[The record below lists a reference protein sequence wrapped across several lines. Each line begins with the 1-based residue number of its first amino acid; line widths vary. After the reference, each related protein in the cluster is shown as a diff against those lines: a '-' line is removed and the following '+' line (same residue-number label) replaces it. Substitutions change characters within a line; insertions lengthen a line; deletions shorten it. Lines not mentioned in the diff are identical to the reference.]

1 MGNKKVRGNG
11 EGSYFKVGNRWRYQV
26 TLGKDAEGK
35 LIRISAVADTKAK
48 AKTTVERKIQ
58 QREKGLLPN
67 AENSTVHDIIKMQIE
82 DDLAANIIKD
92 ITYRRRLETLKRID
106 AGGLGLLRVKD
117 VDEIKIKAFFR
128 EMTVYSNSII
138 SKAYDALNKCF
149 KYCSSKKHKIIEYN
163 PLEDFVKPKSNKA
176 DRKVTA
182 LTVDEELK
190 LINILNKQEKNNRY
204 RFQMLLML
212 YSGMRMGEINALTLE
227 DINFTFNTIRVH
239 KTVTKDKNDKPII
252 SNKPKTDAGVRTIKM
267 TDEAFDLLQDYIN
280 NHYRDNKEHLLFYD
294 RVNKKYITTSQ
305 VNLVFKRV
313 IEKYRIIPM
322 DKVLVSLSERKRQ
335 PSFKKYTFYQKNGDS
350 FKAIA
355 KEPKDW
361 KTKWQTYYFYK
372 YISSRDYSQHMMRHT
387 FATRAIEAGISP
399 KVLQHILGHADISI
413 TLDTYTDVFER
424 FENDQLSLLNNY
436 MKSLPD
442 KQDHNDNAC
451 AIAVQ

>member
-1 MGNKKVRGNG
+1 
-11 EGSYFKVGNRWRYQV
+11 
-26 TLGKDAEGK
+26 
-35 LIRISAVADTKAK
+35 
-48 AKTTVERKIQ
+48 
-58 QREKGLLPN
+58 
-67 AENSTVHDIIKMQIE
+67 
-82 DDLAANIIKD
+82 
-92 ITYRRRLETLKRID
+92 
-106 AGGLGLLRVKD
+106 
-117 VDEIKIKAFFR
+117 
-128 EMTVYSNSII
+128 
-138 SKAYDALNKCF
+138 
-149 KYCSSKKHKIIEYN
+149 
-163 PLEDFVKPKSNKA
+163 
-176 DRKVTA
+176 
-182 LTVDEELK
+182 
-190 LINILNKQEKNNRY
+190 
-204 RFQMLLML
+204 
-212 YSGMRMGEINALTLE
+212 
-227 DINFTFNTIRVH
+227 
-239 KTVTKDKNDKPII
+239 
-252 SNKPKTDAGVRTIKM
+252 M

-442 KQDHNDNAC
+442 KQAHNDNAC